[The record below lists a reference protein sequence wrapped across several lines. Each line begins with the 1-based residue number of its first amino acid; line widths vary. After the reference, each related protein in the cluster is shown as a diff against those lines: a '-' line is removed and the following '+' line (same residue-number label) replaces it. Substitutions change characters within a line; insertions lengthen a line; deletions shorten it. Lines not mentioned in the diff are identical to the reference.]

1 MLAYVLLPSLSVF
14 AFERKHSM
22 TSTHPFNT
30 ILPFTSLLFLQSTF
44 FYLLSNLLVFRTIAK
59 VPLVLMVEDQAL
71 LEKHLRRLLDLH
83 VSLKRNS
90 DQFWERHDNLEIN
103 LFSQKKR

>member
-1 MLAYVLLPSLSVF
+1 M
-14 AFERKHSM
+14 
-22 TSTHPFNT
+22 
-30 ILPFTSLLFLQSTF
+30 
-44 FYLLSNLLVFRTIAK
+44 AK

-71 LEKHLRRLLDLH
+71 LEKHLRRLLDLD

-103 LFSQKKR
+103 LFSLKKRQKRNYLESN